1 MNVLQRK
8 MFAAGDVANS
18 NLPII
23 EAGRNVSPPR
33 FSTRDSLYSVTPQIS
48 SDQFDIVQDE
58 TGQYYGQAG
67 DRVIPIDMAYG
78 RSPREALRNM
88 EKERGILE
96 LTNKSIQTAGILA
109 LKRPIQGTGSFFGK
123 AFYNPKGSADFIAG
137 PAGTEIAKG
146 SLTGLSKGILSAAGL
161 GGMYVGGSQLADAS
175 VTTPDEITKKQTEAV
190 IKNEVPTQTQDQI
203 AEMLNNFDITTK
215 GNTSEEILKN
225 VSAQPSVKIS
235 SEGVSTLENTDE
247 VDKAIIEE
255 ATEKASLQS
264 KVAGNKNFIRLLRNL
279 SAGLAGAEN
288 LAEGFAVGSASAAQ
302 ERAAEEASL
311 EEREFEMEKL
321 GVESYADIQKE
332 IVKKGLESTK
342 DFKTKQAEY
351 ETDLSNATFEYD
363 TSDGVIVA
371 LNEAAKLV
379 ETGDVTGLIPLFKE
393 YARKTTAFLPG
404 PDPKLTTREIAKNII
419 EDIINGNIKELT
431 GESGRTIS
439 NLDRQVARNLIG
451 AIDWNADQSTVIQ
464 KINLALGRARK
475 KKQNSY
481 ANYLAARVPFE
492 NAGYAI
498 PSQFDILSTQ
508 ATANRPVVVLNMR

>member
-109 LKRPIQGTGSFFGK
+109 LKRPIQGTGSFVGK
-123 AFYNPKGSADFIAG
+123 AFYNPKGPADFIAG

-146 SLTGLSKGILSAAGL
+146 SLTGLSKGILSATGL
-161 GGMYVGGSQLADAS
+161 GGMYVGGYQLADAS
-175 VTTPDEITKKQTEAV
+175 VTTPNEITKKQTEAV

-203 AEMLNNFDITTK
+203 AEMLDNFDITTK

-225 VSAQPSVKIS
+225 VSTQPSVKVS
-235 SEGVSTLENTDE
+235 SDGVTTSENTDE

-264 KVAGNKNFIRLLRNL
+264 KVTGNKNFIRLLRNL

-302 ERAAEEASL
+302 ERAAEEAAL

-321 GVESYADIQKE
+321 GVKSYSDIQKE

-351 ETDLSNATFEYD
+351 ETNLSNAAFEYD
-363 TSDGVIVA
+363 TSDLVIA
-371 LNEAAKLV
+371 GIKRARKLV
-379 ETGDVTGLIPLFKE
+379 ETGKATGIGPIAGEYGRRALAFTGADIPL
-393 YARKTTAFLPG
+393 TI
-404 PDPKLTTREIAKNII
+404 REQAKSEIN
-419 EDIINGNIKELT
+419 DIINGNIKDLT

-439 NLDRQVARNLIG
+439 NLDRQVAANLVG
-451 AIDWNADQSTVIQ
+451 NIDFFADKQTVL
-464 KINLALGRARK
+464 KKLALAESRAR
-475 KKQNSY
+475 NRRENAY
-481 ANYLAARVPFE
+481 NNYLAAKKPFE
-492 NAGYAI
+492 NVGYKI
-498 PSQFDILSTQ
+498 PSRFDVLAQQTQ
-508 ATANRPVVVLNMR
+508 PDEQRVRLQLR

>member
-96 LTNKSIQTAGILA
+96 LTNKSIQIAGILA
-109 LKRPIQGTGSFFGK
+109 LKRPIQGTGSFVGK

-146 SLTGLSKGILSAAGL
+146 SLTGLSKGILSATGL

-175 VTTPDEITKKQTEAV
+175 VTTPNEITKKQTEAV

-203 AEMLNNFDITTK
+203 AEMLSNFDVTTK

-225 VSAQPSVKIS
+225 VSAQPSVKVS

-264 KVAGNKNFIRLLRNL
+264 KVTGNKNFIRLLRNL

-302 ERAAEEASL
+302 ERAAEEAAL

-321 GVESYADIQKE
+321 GVESYSDIQKE

-351 ETDLSNATFEYD
+351 ETNLSNAAFEYD
-363 TSDGVIVA
+363 TADAVMAVLKDA
-371 LNEAAKLV
+371 QKLV
-379 ETGDVTGLIPLFKE
+379 ATGDVTGVGPLFKE
-393 YARKTTAFLPG
+393 YLNKVVRFGGK
-404 PDPKLTTREIAKNII
+404 DVKLSTREAAKNLIN
-419 EDIINGNIKELT
+419 DIINGNIKELT

-439 NLDRQVARNLIG
+439 NLDRQVAANLVG
-451 AIDWNADQSTVIQ
+451 AIDWKADEANVMN
-464 KINLALGRARK
+464 KLELALERSSRK
-475 KKQNSY
+475 RQSSY
-481 ANYLAARVPFE
+481 RNYLAAKVPFE

-508 ATANRPVVVLNMR
+508 ATADRPVVVLNMR